1 MKDDIKS
8 AKVLATSLAFTK
20 KEIQKL
26 REDFKTSKLNE
37 TKVIRGPK
45 GDQGPRGPKGE
56 SGPDRKI
63 VVEAKGPVGPKG
75 DKGDPGK
82 GVKKTFIEEG
92 KLNVNFT
99 DGTSVNLGKV
109 IGPRGGQGI
118 PGQKGEQGL
127 IGETGPQGPQGEIGI
142 KGPIGPRGLLGE
154 QGPIGPQGPIG
165 IQGDQGVKG
174 DKGEQ
179 GEPGIQGIQ
188 GPQGLIGPRGEKGER
203 GEVGPQGLQGPS
215 GKDGTS
221 VDLKPLKD
229 ELTIDLQSFK
239 DNISASV
246 SRRNLAGGSSGGG
259 IGPRPKVTLH
269 VRDILPESN
278 VTFNLG
284 SNEKRF
290 KDLFLS
296 GNTLSLGTTE
306 IKTSADGGIEL
317 PAVEANTML
326 VMNPDSYQLFTT
338 KVITKTSSH
347 PYTGQ
352 GSSLAYSINGKES
365 PSLILVP
372 NMTYRFD
379 QSDDTNGSHPLR
391 FYKDAAK
398 SSSYTTGV
406 TTNGTAGSSGA
417 YTQIAVTETTPTLF
431 YQCSSHGYMGSVATT
446 TAGTIQQQDI
456 TDAVNDLIDAA
467 PSQLNTLNELAAALG
482 DDSNFATA
490 TTLLI
495 NDRMQ
500 VANTN
505 LLVNDRAQV
514 ANVASLAALANTNLA
529 INNLNTNLTGSNT
542 ALRTLISDRA
552 QVANVASIAA
562 AAAALANTNS
572 AIGNLNT
579 NLTGSNTAL
588 RLLISDRM
596 QVANVTTVAVQK
608 AALANTNLAIG
619 NLNTNLTG
627 TNTAIRLLVS
637 DRLQVANA
645 NATFTTKAYAAANS
659 YVNSNFVK
667 SDATNISFSGQSVTI
682 SGNLIVQGTT
692 TQTTTSSSNVE
703 STFMILNAGLTGT
716 PSNNAGIRVNRGNQS
731 NVEIRFNE
739 TSNQFEFTNDGTTF
753 NQLGS
758 VGDSLAFAIALG

>member
-45 GDQGPRGPKGE
+45 GDQGPQGPKGE

-75 DKGDPGK
+75 DKGDAGK

-109 IGPRGGQGI
+109 IGPRGGQGV

-127 IGETGPQGPQGEIGI
+127 IGETGPQGPQGDIGV
-142 KGPIGPRGLLGE
+142 KGSVGPRGLLGE
-154 QGPIGPQGPIG
+154 QGPEGPQGPIG

-188 GPQGLIGPRGEKGER
+188 GPQGLIGPRGEKGET
-203 GEVGPQGLQGPS
+203 GPTGLQGPQGPS

-229 ELTIDLQSFK
+229 ELQVDLQSFK

-246 SRRNLAGGSSGGG
+246 SRRNLASGGAGGG
-259 IGPRPKVTLH
+259 IGPRPKTTLH
-269 VRDILPESN
+269 VRDIIPESN

-284 SNEKRF
+284 SSEKRF

-326 VMNPDSYQLFTT
+326 VMNPASYQLFTT
-338 KVITKTSSH
+338 KVITKTSAH

-379 QSDDTNGSHPLR
+379 QSDSSNGSHPLR

-398 SSSYTTGV
+398 GTSYNTGV
-406 TTNGTAGSSGA
+406 STSGTAGSSGA
-417 YTQIAVTETTPTLF
+417 YVQIAVTETTPTLF

-446 TAGTIQQQDI
+446 TVGTVQQQDI

-514 ANVASLAALANTNLA
+514 ANVASLAALGNTNSSIATQATRVDLINTNLV
-529 INNLNTNLTGSNT
+529 GSNT
-542 ALRTLISDRA
+542 ALRTLINDRA
-552 QVANVASIAA
+552 QVANVASL
-562 AAAALANTNS
+562 AALANTNL

-588 RLLISDRM
+588 RLLISDRA
-596 QVANVTTVAVQK
+596 QVANVASL
-608 AALANTNLAIG
+608 AALANTNSAIG
-619 NLNTNLTG
+619 NLNTNLAG

-703 STFMILNAGLTGT
+703 SAFMILNAGLTGT
-716 PSNNAGIRVNRGNQS
+716 PNNNAGIKVNRGNQS